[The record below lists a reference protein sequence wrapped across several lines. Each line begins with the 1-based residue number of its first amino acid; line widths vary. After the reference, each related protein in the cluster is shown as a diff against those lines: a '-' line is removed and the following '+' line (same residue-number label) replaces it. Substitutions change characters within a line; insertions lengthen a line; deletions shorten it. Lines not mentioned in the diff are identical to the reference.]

1 MAAAVSMS
9 AISNP
14 SLGNYILAR
23 LATSAKGRVFFDIL
37 DASGHGEIG
46 RRAGLYGDPTKPGA
60 RCIPVSS
67 KIDVRVQVPLTGPPL
82 SSLAGFSLADVLLST
97 GFTSP
102 RTSIRCA
109 CGPLFSS
116 AAWAPV

>member
-1 MAAAVSMS
+1 
-9 AISNP
+9 
-14 SLGNYILAR
+14 
-23 LATSAKGRVFFDIL
+23 
-37 DASGHGEIG
+37 
-46 RRAGLYGDPTKPGA
+46 
-60 RCIPVSS
+60 
-67 KIDVRVQVPLTGPPL
+67 
-82 SSLAGFSLADVLLST
+82 LLST